1 MTDDELQILRAVVDE
16 RGFGRA
22 AKRVHLSQ
30 SAVSQA
36 VRRLET
42 ELGTTLL
49 DRGRPPTLTA
59 AGLRVYDHAVD
70 VLGRRDLLARQLGAL
85 RDGGVGIVSL
95 AASQA
100 LSREL
105 LPELVARFVV
115 NHPSAAFQFETLPS
129 RQIIAAVADGRF
141 ELGLGPF
148 ARAMAGLVVHPLG
161 KQRMVLYSG
170 RSPRLSL
177 LRKEGVSAIARET
190 LVTSHL
196 DAPTATRRRGLLRE
210 HFGAVWVVQSL
221 DLRLSLVRRGL
232 AVGYLPASI
241 VAAAGARRDLVALD
255 WLSFGVIERTF
266 GLFYSSRRTLPPL
279 AERFLESAR
288 SASRA

>member
-177 LRKEGVSAIARET
+177 LRKEGVSALARET